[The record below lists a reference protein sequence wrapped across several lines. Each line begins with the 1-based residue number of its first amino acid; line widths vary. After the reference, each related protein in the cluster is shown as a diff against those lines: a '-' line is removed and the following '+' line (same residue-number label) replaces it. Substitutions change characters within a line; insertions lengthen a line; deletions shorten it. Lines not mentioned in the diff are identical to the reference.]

1 MTSSMVLW
9 VWILA
14 SPAIWFFNLAAN
26 FALVSLT
33 CPDKGKTALY
43 LISFLSL
50 GATAAAGALSW
61 RQFRLLEPSRKRD
74 MALGGTALGGLSFLV
89 ILAQAIPNLMLGG
102 CG

>member
-1 MTSSMVLW
+1 MTGNLVLW

-26 FALVSLT
+26 FALVSLE
-33 CPDKGKTALY
+33 CSDKGKTALY
-43 LISFLSL
+43 LISVVSL

-61 RQFRLLEPSRKRD
+61 RQWRLLEPSRKRD
-74 MALGGTALGGLSFLV
+74 MALGGTALGGLFFLV
-89 ILAQAIPNLMLGG
+89 ILAQAIPNLMLAG